1 MEILTDFVKKRSIS
15 GDLDTEA
22 DKTSNQFGTDEFS
35 RQLDD
40 EAVVKGRWN
49 VAWTQSEGDLNLTYK
64 RTGSW
69 GKKLGKGRR
78 STLHIGW
85 NINHPS

>member
-22 DKTSNQFGTDEFS
+22 EKISNQFGTDEFS

-40 EAVVKGRWN
+40 EAVVKGR
-49 VAWTQSEGDLNLTYK
+49 
-64 RTGSW
+64 
-69 GKKLGKGRR
+69 
-78 STLHIGW
+78 
-85 NINHPS
+85 